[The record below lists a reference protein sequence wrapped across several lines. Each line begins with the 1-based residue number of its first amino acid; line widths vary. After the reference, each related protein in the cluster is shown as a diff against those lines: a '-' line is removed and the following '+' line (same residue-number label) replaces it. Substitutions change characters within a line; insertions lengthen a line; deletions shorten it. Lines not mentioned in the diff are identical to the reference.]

1 MSKIQLKNATFEPH
15 FYKLNLTVDKG
26 TSLAVGGDERLALL
40 KIIAG
45 FRMLDKGVYQLEY
58 HHNETKDLLELAAV
72 RQEKIGFV
80 SQKNDYIAK
89 LTVLENLEL
98 PYFFQNNSNQIT
110 AAKHQRLEQLS
121 RLIGMHEKLQE
132 KAEKLTD
139 YEAKCLS
146 VVRACINSPSIL
158 IVEEPET
165 NLTTEEIEKLMTF
178 LRSLK
183 VEGITVIISTN
194 NDFILDYCDQ
204 KITMEKLEI
213 GE

>member
-1 MSKIQLKNATFEPH
+1 MSKIQLKNATLEPH

-26 TSLAVGGDERLALL
+26 TSLAIGGAERRALL
-40 KIIAG
+40 KTIAG
-45 FRMLDKGVYQLEY
+45 FHVLNKGIYQLEY
-58 HHNETKDLLELAAV
+58 HHNETKDLQELAAV
-72 RQEKIGFV
+72 RQEKMGFV
-80 SQKNDYIAK
+80 SEKNDYIAK

-121 RLIGMHEKLQE
+121 RLIGMHGKLHD
-132 KAEKLTD
+132 KAETLSD

-146 VVRACINSPSIL
+146 VIRACINSPSIL

-165 NLTTEEIEKLMTF
+165 DLTTEEIKKLMIF

-183 VEGITVIISTN
+183 VEGITVIISTS

-204 KITMEKLEI
+204 KIMMKKLEV
-213 GE
+213 EE